1 MVAKGERV
9 GREMDMGVVVSRCKF
24 LYTEWKNNK
33 VLLNSTN
40 NYIQYPIT
48 NIMEKNILKEC
59 IYIYIYI
66 CNKQDWKL
74 Q

>member
-1 MVAKGERV
+1 ME
-9 GREMDMGVVVSRCKF
+9 
-24 LYTEWKNNK
+24 NNK

-48 NIMEKNILKEC
+48 NIIEKNILKEC

-66 CNKQDWKL
+66 YIYVTNKTVKEL